1 MTVSRPDT
9 AALDQSDGRTEPQD
23 VGTEINSPARRRLPI
38 PYAAITLAALL
49 ALWQAATAIFAIPEF
64 LLPAPTAIV
73 TDMAANW
80 QVLGH
85 ASLVTIAEVVAG
97 FVLSVLIG
105 VPLAALLSSSSAVE
119 NAIYPIIVGSNTV
132 PKVALAPLLL
142 AWFGFGVA
150 PKIVIV
156 VLVTFFP
163 IVINSV
169 VGFKSLAPQMYYLAR
184 SMGASTAELF
194 WLFRIPNALPS
205 IFAGLKVASVL
216 SVIGAVV
223 AEFVGSDSGLG
234 YTMMAAT
241 SDLNIA
247 RQFSAILLLSVIGT
261 IFFWLIGRIERAL
274 LPWHSSMRSETL
286 GA

>member
-1 MTVSRPDT
+1 MMSHQDMPASSKEGKQDGPDT
-9 AALDQSDGRTEPQD
+9 ADDMPR
-23 VGTEINSPARRRLPI
+23 PAAAI
-38 PYAAITLAALL
+38 PYASITLIALL
-49 ALWQAATAIFAIPEF
+49 LIWQAATYLFRIPEY
-64 LLPAPTAIV
+64 LLPPPTAII

-80 QVLGH
+80 RLLAD
-85 ASLVTIAEVVAG
+85 ASVVTIGEVAAG

-105 VPLAALLSSSSAVE
+105 VPLAALLSASLAVE
-119 NAIYPIIVGSNTV
+119 KAIYPIIVGSNTV

-142 AWFGFGVA
+142 AWFGFGIT

-169 VGFKSLAPQMYYLAR
+169 VGFKSLPPQMYYLAR
-184 SMGASTAELF
+184 SMGASGAELF

-234 YTMMAAT
+234 YAMMVAT

-247 RQFSAILLLSVIGT
+247 RQFAAILLLSVIGT
-261 IFFWLIGRIERAL
+261 IFFWLIGRVERLL
-274 LPWHSSMRSETL
+274 LPWHSSMRNETL
-286 GA
+286 GI